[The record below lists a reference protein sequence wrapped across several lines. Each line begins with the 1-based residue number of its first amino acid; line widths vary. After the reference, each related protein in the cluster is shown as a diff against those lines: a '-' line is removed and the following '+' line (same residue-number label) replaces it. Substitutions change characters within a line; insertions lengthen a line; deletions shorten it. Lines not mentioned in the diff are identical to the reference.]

1 MRRNV
6 GETKLRKRRRKS
18 DPMSDFDKMP
28 IILRKWLNAAA
39 LPSCPK
45 SVLRVYNNAFLRTGD
60 PTLALADLDRVQKIQ
75 LSKDR
80 PDIFEN
86 EQEVHE

>member
-6 GETKLRKRRRKS
+6 GETKLRKRRRQS
-18 DPMSDFDKMP
+18 DAMSDFDKMP
-28 IILRKWLNAAA
+28 IILRKWLNEAA
-39 LPSCPK
+39 LPWGPK
-45 SVLRVYNNAFLRTGD
+45 SVLRVYNKAFLRTGD

-80 PDIFEN
+80 ADNFKSQ
-86 EQEVHE
+86 QEIHE